1 MANRFSIAISKLFV
15 IASRLC
21 YTVTTMTYDFWPNAG
36 AALRPDTGGTAHM
49 VIRALTLW

>member
-1 MANRFSIAISKLFV
+1 MANRFSIAMSKLFV

-21 YTVTTMTYDFWPNAG
+21 YTVTTTTYDFRPTAG
-36 AALRPDTGGTAHM
+36 AALLQEPDGLSDT